1 MGNIHIGHDDYD
13 DKNIMVISRK
23 PQSEKE
29 LIEKIKND
37 EHVNTTEMLDFLKKH
52 AHMLDSD
59 MTAKRDD
66 TEKKKKQKLRLT
78 AVAAIVAIAAIA
90 AWLLMSR
97 DTDEQ
102 TLPPSQPTTA
112 ITTAKTAG
120 GKPNVLR
127 ADTTVN
133 GVTLTMLTA
142 VNAVPTLEIGNKCL
156 DDTTAVLAVQAADVR
171 GDNGQIAGACIVSGQ
186 VVSRGVRKAG
196 FCAIVDGAITIGIAE
211 STPLYEQA
219 AESGGYF
226 FRQYPLVAEGLVV
239 ENKPKGK
246 SQRKA
251 LAEIDG
257 KIVVVMS
264 QERLTF
270 HDFSEA
276 LVEIGAKNAI
286 YLVGSTA
293 YGHYHIGNKTV
304 PFGKR
309 DTRPMSQTNYLVWR

>member
-1 MGNIHIGHDDYD
+1 MGNIHIHHDDYD

-23 PQSEKE
+23 PQSKKE
-29 LIEKIKND
+29 IIE
-37 EHVNTTEMLDFLKKH
+37 VNKYDDHLDTSEMLDFLKKH
-52 AHMLDSD
+52 AHMLDPD

-66 TEKKKKQKLRLT
+66 TNKKKKQKLT
-78 AVAAIVAIAAIA
+78 AVIAIAAIAAIA
-90 AWLLMSR
+90 AWLLMNR

-102 TLPPSQPTTA
+102 SLPPSQPTTA
-112 ITTAKTAG
+112 ITTAKTAE

-127 ADTTVN
+127 SDTTVN

-171 GDNGQIAGACIVSGQ
+171 GDNGQIAGACIVDGQ

-239 ENKPKGK
+239 ENKPRGK

-251 LAEIDG
+251 LAEING

-309 DTRPMSQTNYLVWR
+309 IEHPMSQTNYLVWR